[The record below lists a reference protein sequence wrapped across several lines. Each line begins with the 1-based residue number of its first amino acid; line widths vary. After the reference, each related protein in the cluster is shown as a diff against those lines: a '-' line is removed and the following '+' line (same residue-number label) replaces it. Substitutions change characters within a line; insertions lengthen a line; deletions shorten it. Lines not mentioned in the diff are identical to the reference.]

1 MIRTMLLCLSLGLLT
16 VAPAWAQLAGQTALV
31 GTVTDSSGSVVPGAS
46 VTAVNV
52 GTQDTYETVT
62 NAQGQYNIQFVRLGR
77 YEITIA
83 LEGFQTFRATGV
95 EVAGNQV
102 VRTDAVLGV
111 GALTE
116 SVTVEAASAVLAT
129 DRAAVSQTID
139 QRAVAD
145 LPMSGRN
152 VWQLASTTPGV
163 LTGTTSDIG
172 MTFRGAGQ
180 RDIQNSLTLD
190 GISSS
195 SNLLAATSMRPI
207 AEAVTEVQVQT
218 GSTSAEYGSYLG
230 VHVNVVTKSGT
241 NTFHGAGFAYHQGD
255 ALDTRGVF
263 DNPNLPKNPRS
274 RNQYGF
280 QLDGPVRIPGVY
292 DGRNQTFFMGAF
304 EGVRGDTQTQPI
316 ISVPTAR
323 MRQGDFGEIATQ
335 IRNPFTNEPF
345 PGNQIPAAMLS
356 PVALRLLDY
365 YPLPN
370 LPGTAS
376 NYQGAAQSRDDA
388 DQVLFRV
395 DQNVGNTVRLYG
407 RYNWH
412 DSTTVGGS
420 PLDVQAITQP
430 RVNKNSLFSYTHTLG
445 SSLHNDFR
453 IGYHRI
459 DFDTLNHFWVS
470 GISGAGAALGIPGF
484 DGDVVYNNPG
494 IPSIG
499 ISAFSGLGQ
508 GGTNWHQFDT
518 TFQMSNVMSWTRG
531 THNLR
536 FGVDARRMATGRQAQ
551 NSPRGQFSFN
561 GDMSGYAMADFMMG
575 IPRTVLTPSE
585 QLLGHVGQ
593 WRNGFFI
600 NDVWQAT
607 RNMTLSLG
615 LRYELNTPAQT
626 YTGYAS
632 MLNADLTEIIPSSF
646 PSPGF
651 QFHEPNR
658 SDIAP
663 RLGATY
669 RLTEKTVL
677 RAGWGIYYN
686 PNQMNTFTFLT
697 NNPPLAAQFTFNNNP
712 GSPTLSFEQ
721 PFGVV
726 GPGGP
731 PNVITPNRNLPNA
744 RKNQWSFD
752 IQQELFPATVL
763 DIQYLGSRTTNLD
776 RSYFPNTPRP
786 GPGAIDPR
794 RPNQNFRDIRVI
806 QNDLRANYD
815 SIAFVLRR
823 RMSQGLFANAHY
835 TYSRTYDM
843 ANHSNAGGRIVNDF
857 DIWSDWGR
865 AAWDIPHRL
874 VLSYIYELPF
884 FRNATQPLVRSL
896 LGGWEV
902 SGISRFESGTPL
914 NVTIQGDRANVG
926 VGNQRPNVVGST
938 NVNCQSNPDGP
949 GLINCLD
956 AAAYA
961 VPDQFTFGNAPR
973 NHLRGLGTKV
983 TDVAFMKNF
992 ALNGTGTRLQVR
1004 AEVFNIFNTINWGNP
1019 NTTFGAANFGRVTS
1033 AGAMR
1038 RMEVGAKLMF

>member
-499 ISAFSGLGQ
+499 ISAFSGLG
-508 GGTNWHQFDT
+508 
-518 TFQMSNVMSWTRG
+518 
-531 THNLR
+531 
-536 FGVDARRMATGRQAQ
+536 
-551 NSPRGQFSFN
+551 
-561 GDMSGYAMADFMMG
+561 
-575 IPRTVLTPSE
+575 
-585 QLLGHVGQ
+585 
-593 WRNGFFI
+593 
-600 NDVWQAT
+600 
-607 RNMTLSLG
+607 
-615 LRYELNTPAQT
+615 
-626 YTGYAS
+626 
-632 MLNADLTEIIPSSF
+632 
-646 PSPGF
+646 
-651 QFHEPNR
+651 
-658 SDIAP
+658 
-663 RLGATY
+663 
-669 RLTEKTVL
+669 
-677 RAGWGIYYN
+677 
-686 PNQMNTFTFLT
+686 
-697 NNPPLAAQFTFNNNP
+697 
-712 GSPTLSFEQ
+712 
-721 PFGVV
+721 
-726 GPGGP
+726 
-731 PNVITPNRNLPNA
+731 
-744 RKNQWSFD
+744 
-752 IQQELFPATVL
+752 
-763 DIQYLGSRTTNLD
+763 
-776 RSYFPNTPRP
+776 
-786 GPGAIDPR
+786 
-794 RPNQNFRDIRVI
+794 
-806 QNDLRANYD
+806 
-815 SIAFVLRR
+815 
-823 RMSQGLFANAHY
+823 
-835 TYSRTYDM
+835 
-843 ANHSNAGGRIVNDF
+843 
-857 DIWSDWGR
+857 
-865 AAWDIPHRL
+865 
-874 VLSYIYELPF
+874 
-884 FRNATQPLVRSL
+884 
-896 LGGWEV
+896 
-902 SGISRFESGTPL
+902 
-914 NVTIQGDRANVG
+914 
-926 VGNQRPNVVGST
+926 
-938 NVNCQSNPDGP
+938 
-949 GLINCLD
+949 
-956 AAAYA
+956 
-961 VPDQFTFGNAPR
+961 
-973 NHLRGLGTKV
+973 
-983 TDVAFMKNF
+983 
-992 ALNGTGTRLQVR
+992 
-1004 AEVFNIFNTINWGNP
+1004 
-1019 NTTFGAANFGRVTS
+1019 
-1033 AGAMR
+1033 
-1038 RMEVGAKLMF
+1038 